1 MGHKTTTLYDTD
13 FNLWIEQTVRQLKQG
28 DLQSLDLEN
37 LIEEIE
43 SMGRSDKREVYSR
56 LKVLLLHLLKWKY
69 QPQKRTGSWRNTIDE
84 QRDQLNLILADSP
97 SLNTHLQA
105 IFADCYLKGKKG
117 AANETN
123 LPLST
128 FPVDCP
134 FSQAEILD
142 AEFFPD

>member
-1 MGHKTTTLYDTD
+1 MGQKTTTLYDTD

-28 DLQSLDLEN
+28 DVQSLDLEN

-56 LKVLLLHLLKWKY
+56 LKVLFLHLLKWKY
-69 QPQKRTGSWRNTIDE
+69 QPQKRTGSWKNTIDE
-84 QRDQLNLILADSP
+84 QRDQLSLILADSP
-97 SLNTHLQA
+97 SLNPYVQT
-105 IFADCYLKGKKG
+105 IFADCYLKGRKG
-117 AANETN
+117 ASNETD
-123 LPLST
+123 LPLSN

-134 FSQAEILD
+134 FSLAEILD

>member
-56 LKVLLLHLLKWKY
+56 LKVLLLHLLKWEY

-97 SLNTHLQA
+97 SLNTHLQV